1 MALAETTLSAACA
14 VDDKQLVVA
23 SATGIAPGYEV
34 RVNGEVLKVTKGYVT
49 GATIVPVLRGQSGT
63 LATAHAVTS
72 RVVVGTQADWA
83 QSNPPQTVA
92 PYVIAGR
99 ARVVTSYGAAGAIA
113 LPPAGADAIAI
124 INGTSALAM
133 TLAVPTKDLDGSILT
148 VCGAS
153 TGAHTIT
160 VAGGIG
166 GSATIVLATFEA
178 SPARCNISF
187 MAMDEVWMPFP
198 SPYAG
203 TVTSLDVVLST

>member
-14 VDDKQLVVA
+14 VDARQLVVA
-23 SATGIAPGYEV
+23 SATGFAPGYEV
-34 RVNGEVLKVTKGYVT
+34 RVNGEIFQVTKGYVS
-49 GATIVPVLRGQSGT
+49 GATIVPVLRGQCGT

-99 ARVVTSYGAAGAIA
+99 ARVVTSYGAAGA
-113 LPPAGADAIAI
+113 LTHPPAGADALAI

-133 TLAVPTKDLDGSILT
+133 TLAVPSKDLDGSILT
-148 VCGAS
+148 VMGAS

-160 VAGGIG
+160 VAGGISAS
-166 GSATIVLATFEA
+166 GSLTTATFEA
-178 SPARCNISF
+178 SPARCCISF
-187 MAMDEVWMPFP
+187 IAMDEIWALYPAPV
-198 SPYAG
+198 SG
-203 TVTSLDVVLST
+203 TLTSLDVALS